1 MTGLEITA
9 SVCGFVAVWLTITR
23 NIWCWPIGL
32 AQVLLYIFVFYYQ
45 KFYSDC
51 ILHVIY
57 VFLQIY
63 GWYSWSHPSA
73 GQATENGIVV
83 ERLSGASFCLS
94 MTLVVLGTAAWG
106 YLMAHF
112 TDAVVPYGDA
122 FTTVASLL
130 AQVLLARKKIENWV
144 FWVAVDVVA
153 IGLYG
158 YRGLYPTM
166 VLYTLFLGMAI
177 MGWLVWR
184 RRWQQ
189 QVTELMLKV

>member
-1 MTGLEITA
+1 MTALEITA
-9 SVCGFVAVWLTITR
+9 SIFGFLAVWLTITR

-32 AQVLLYIFVFYYQ
+32 VQVLLYIFVFYYQ

-57 VFLQIY
+57 VFLQVY
-63 GWYSWSHPSA
+63 GWYNWSRRPNNQGA
-73 GQATENGIVV
+73 ENEIVV
-83 ERLSGASFCLS
+83 ERLSSGAFCLS
-94 MTLVVLGTAAWG
+94 ISLVTIGTLAWG
-106 YLMAHF
+106 FIMERF

-122 FTTVASLL
+122 FTTVASLV
-130 AQVLLARKKIENWV
+130 AQVLLARKKLENWV

-166 VLYTLFLGMAI
+166 VLYTLFLGMASV
-177 MGWLVWR
+177 GLAVWWKKWR
-184 RRWQQ
+184 KQS
-189 QVTELMLKV
+189 VAFASA